1 MKTFKFEYEEYV
13 RGTIVVEAETEEEAR
28 DVIYSGDGDT
38 SVYKSEMYLG
48 KLVE

>member
-1 MKTFKFEYEEYV
+1 MKEFKFEYQEYV
-13 RGTIVVEAETEEEAR
+13 RGTIVIEAETEEEAR
-28 DVIYSGDGDT
+28 DLIYGGEGDT

>member
-1 MKTFKFEYEEYV
+1 MKEFKFEYEEYA
-13 RGTIVVEAETEEEAR
+13 RGTIIIEAETEEEAR
-28 DVIYSGDGDT
+28 DLIYSGDGDT